1 MLDVLST
8 LKNKVNGQKK
18 RVVFPEGNDPRIV
31 EAVNRLAEED
41 ILIPIVLA
49 AKEGTAFHSRVQVV
63 DLHNDPRN
71 DALLDAFLERRKG
84 KLERHEAIECMKQP
98 NYYGTLLVLTGDAD
112 GLVSGAIHS
121 TGETVR
127 PALQLIK
134 TKPGI
139 LRTFGY
145 FLMLKDHQVYIM
157 GDCAINPNPSA
168 EDLASFAIESAK
180 AAKMFGIEPK
190 VAMLSFSTNG
200 SANTDEAKKVRE
212 ATAKA
217 KALDPS
223 LAVDGEM
230 QFDAAVVPSV
240 GKAKFPSS
248 KVAGI
253 ANVFVFPD
261 LNSGNIGYK
270 MVQRLGGFEAIGPVL
285 AGLKKPVNDLSRGC
299 NSDDVY
305 NLAIIT
311 AAQALDN

>member
-1 MLDVLST
+1 MLSVLST
-8 LKNKVNGQKK
+8 LKDRVIGKNV

-31 EAVNRLAEED
+31 EAVNQ
-41 ILIPIVLA
+41 LA
-49 AKEGTAFHSRVQVV
+49 ADNVLTPVVLNAAGNTEFHPNVNVV
-63 DLHNDPRN
+63 DMGNDPRN
-71 DALLDAFLERRKG
+71 PALLEAFLAARAG

-98 NYYGTLLVLTGDAD
+98 NYYGTLLVLTGEAD

-145 FLMLKDHQVYIM
+145 FLMLKEDLAYIM

-168 EDLASFAIESAK
+168 DDLASFAIESAK
-180 AAKMFGIEPK
+180 AATMFGIDPK
-190 VAMLSFSTNG
+190 VAMLSYSTNG
-200 SANTDEAKKVRE
+200 SANTEDAQKVKV
-212 ATAKA
+212 ATLKA
-217 KALDPS
+217 KEIDPN

-240 GKAKFPSS
+240 GQAKFPGST
-248 KVAGI
+248 VAGH

-299 NSDDVY
+299 NSTDVY

-311 AAQALDN
+311 AAQALDA